1 MDIEAVIWSEAS
13 QKEKNKGCILMYIC
27 GVRKN
32 ATDEPICRVGIE
44 TQL

>member
-27 GVRKN
+27 GVGKMVQTN
-32 ATDEPICRVGIE
+32 LFAGQE
-44 TQL
+44 